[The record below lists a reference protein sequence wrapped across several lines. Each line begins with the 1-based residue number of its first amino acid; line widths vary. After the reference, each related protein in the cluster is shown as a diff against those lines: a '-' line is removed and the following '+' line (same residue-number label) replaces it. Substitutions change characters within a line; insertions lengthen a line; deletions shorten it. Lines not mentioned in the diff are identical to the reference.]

1 MTHSPFFSF
10 SVCSGTRWAWEKAI
24 YLRMVST
31 FLFLRTA
38 SVADLCVYAQY
49 GVRVM
54 QHRESACVCVCVC
67 VLGREGSWVFASTAP
82 VQLVQQYG

>member
-54 QHRESACVCVCVC
+54 QHRESACVCVCV
-67 VLGREGSWVFASTAP
+67 LGREGSWVFASTAP